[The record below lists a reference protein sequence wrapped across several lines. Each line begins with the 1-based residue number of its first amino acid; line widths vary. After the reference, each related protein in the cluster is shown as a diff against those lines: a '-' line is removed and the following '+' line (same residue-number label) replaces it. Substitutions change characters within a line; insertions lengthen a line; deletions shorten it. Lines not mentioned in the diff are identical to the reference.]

1 MATFKPM
8 LASNVE
14 LESVIYPVYVTP
26 KYDGIRCVIRGGQAL
41 SRQLKPIPNRHVQK
55 MLKGCPDNLD
65 GELICHGKTFNQI
78 QSEIMREDG
87 DPEFSF
93 YVFDIID
100 TKAPYLDRMEKL
112 EDMELPAVCNKVIP
126 SEINN
131 EEELLEA
138 EREAVEEFDFEGLM
152 IRTGDGPYKYGR
164 STSKQGYLCKLKRF
178 TDAEAV
184 IIGYDELMHNN
195 NEQTIDALGYA
206 KRSHKKEG
214 MVPAGTL
221 GAFIVRDGE
230 KTFKVAT
237 GMTAAD
243 RQEYW
248 NNREEMIGKVVKYK
262 YQESGA
268 KDLPRFP
275 TFLGIRHP
283 DDL

>member
-14 LESVIYPVYVTP
+14 LESIRYPVYATP
-26 KYDGIRCVIRGGQAL
+26 KYDGIRCVIRGGKAL
-41 SRQLKPIPNRHVQK
+41 SRKLLPIPNLHVQNVLSK
-55 MLKGCPDNLD
+55 CPNNLD

-87 DPEFSF
+87 EPKFTF

-100 TKAPYLDRMEKL
+100 TKAPYLDRIEKL
-112 EDMELPAVCNKVIP
+112 EDMELPSCCKKVIP
-126 SEINN
+126 SEIQN
-131 EEELLEA
+131 EDELLDA

-152 IRTGDGPYKYGR
+152 IRSGDGPYKYGR
-164 STSKQGYLCKLKRF
+164 ATAKQGYLSKLKRF
-178 TDAEAV
+178 TDAEAT
-184 IIGYDELMHNN
+184 IIGYEELQHNT
-195 NEQTIDALGYA
+195 NEQTRDALGHA

-230 KTFKVAT
+230 QTFKVAT
-237 GMTAAD
+237 GLTAAE

-248 NNREEMIGKVVKYK
+248 DKKEDMIGKLVKYK
-262 YQESGA
+262 FQEAGA

>member
-1 MATFKPM
+1 M

-14 LESVIYPVYVTP
+14 LNSIIYPVYITP
-26 KYDGIRCVIRGGQAL
+26 KYDGIRCVIRNGQAL
-41 SRQLKPIPNRHVQK
+41 SRKLLPIPNKYVQK
-55 MLKGCPDNLD
+55 KLAECPNNLD

-87 DPEFSF
+87 EPEFNF

-100 TKAPYLDRMEKL
+100 TKAPYLDRIEKL
-112 EDMELPAVCNKVIP
+112 EDMDLPSFCKKVIP
-126 SEINN
+126 TEINTK
-131 EEELLEA
+131 EELLDA
-138 EREAVEEFDFEGLM
+138 EREAVEDFDFEGIM

-164 STSKQGYLCKLKRF
+164 ATVKQGYLSKLKRF
-178 TDAEAV
+178 TDAEAT
-184 IIGYDELMHNN
+184 IIGYEELQHNM
-195 NEQTIDALGYA
+195 NEQTKDALGHA

-230 KTFKVAT
+230 KKFKVST
-237 GMTAAD
+237 GMTSAE

-248 NNREEMIGKVVKYK
+248 NNKEDMIGKLVKYK
-262 YQESGA
+262 FQESGA

>member
-8 LASNVE
+8 LASNIE

-26 KYDGIRCVIRGGQAL
+26 KYDGIRCVIRGGKAL
-41 SRQLKPIPNRHVQK
+41 SRKLLPIPNLHVQNVLSK
-55 MLKGCPDNLD
+55 CPDNLD

-87 DPEFSF
+87 EPEFTF

-100 TKAPYLDRMEKL
+100 TKAPYLDRIEKL
-112 EDMELPAVCNKVIP
+112 EDMELPSCCKKVIP
-126 SEINN
+126 SEIQN
-131 EEELLEA
+131 EDELLDA

-152 IRTGDGPYKYGR
+152 IRSGDGPYKYGR
-164 STSKQGYLCKLKRF
+164 ATAKQGWLSKLKRF
-178 TDAEAV
+178 TDAEAT
-184 IIGYDELMHNN
+184 IIGYDELQHNT
-195 NEQTIDALGYA
+195 NEQTRDALGYA

-237 GMTAAD
+237 GMTDAE

-248 NNREEMIGKVVKYK
+248 DKKEEMIGKLVKYK
-262 YQESGA
+262 FQEAGA

>member
-55 MLKGCPDNLD
+55 ILKGCPDNLD

-87 DPEFSF
+87 EPEFSF

-112 EDMELPAVCNKVIP
+112 EDMELPTVCKKVIP

-164 STSKQGYLCKLKRF
+164 STAKQGYLCKLKRF

-206 KRSHKKEG
+206 KRSQKKEG
-214 MVPAGTL
+214 MIPADTL

-248 NNREEMIGKVVKYK
+248 NNREEMIGKLVKYRF
-262 YQESGA
+262 QEAGA

>member
-1 MATFKPM
+1 MFKPM

-14 LESVIYPVYVTP
+14 LNSIIYPVYITP
-26 KYDGIRCVIRGGQAL
+26 KYDGIRCVIRNGQAL
-41 SRQLKPIPNRHVQK
+41 SRKLLPIPNKYVQK
-55 MLKGCPDNLD
+55 KLAECPNNLD

-87 DPEFSF
+87 EPEFNF

-100 TKAPYLDRMEKL
+100 TKAPYLDRIEKL
-112 EDMELPAVCNKVIP
+112 EDMDLPSFCKKVIP
-126 SEINN
+126 TEINTK
-131 EEELLEA
+131 EELLDA
-138 EREAVEEFDFEGLM
+138 EREAVEDFDFEGIM

-164 STSKQGYLCKLKRF
+164 ATVKQGYLSKLKRF
-178 TDAEAV
+178 TDAEAT
-184 IIGYDELMHNN
+184 IIGYEELQHNM
-195 NEQTIDALGYA
+195 NEQTKDALGHA

-230 KTFKVAT
+230 KKFKVST
-237 GMTAAD
+237 GMTSAE

-248 NNREEMIGKVVKYK
+248 NNKEDMIGKLVKYK
-262 YQESGA
+262 FQESGA

>member
-1 MATFKPM
+1 M

-26 KYDGIRCVIRGGQAL
+26 KYDGIRCVIRGGKAL
-41 SRQLKPIPNRHVQK
+41 SRKLLPIPNKHVQK
-55 MLKGCPDNLD
+55 VLAECPDNLD

-78 QSEIMREDG
+78 QSEIMRDDG
-87 DPEFSF
+87 EPEFSF

-100 TKAPYLDRMEKL
+100 TKAPYLDRIEKL
-112 EDMELPAVCNKVIP
+112 EDMELPPCCKKVIP
-126 SEINN
+126 NEINN

-138 EREAVEEFDFEGLM
+138 EREAVEEYDFEGLM
-152 IRTGDGPYKYGR
+152 IRSGDGPYKYGR
-164 STSKQGYLCKLKRF
+164 ATAKQGYLSKLKRF
-178 TDAEAV
+178 TDAEAT
-184 IIGYDELMHNN
+184 IIGYEELQHNT
-195 NEQTIDALGYA
+195 NEQTRDALGNA

-214 MVPAGTL
+214 MIPAGTL

-237 GMTAAD
+237 GMTAAE

-248 NNREEMIGKVVKYK
+248 DNRDDMIGKLVKYK
-262 YQESGA
+262 FQESGA

>member
-1 MATFKPM
+1 MSTFKPM

-26 KYDGIRCVIRGGQAL
+26 KYDGIRCVIRGGKAL
-41 SRQLKPIPNRHVQK
+41 SRKLLPIPNKHVQK
-55 MLKGCPDNLD
+55 VLAECPDNLD

-78 QSEIMREDG
+78 QSEIMRDDG
-87 DPEFSF
+87 EPEFSF

-100 TKAPYLDRMEKL
+100 TKAPYLDRIEKL
-112 EDMELPAVCNKVIP
+112 EDMELPPCCKKVIP
-126 SEINN
+126 NEINN

-138 EREAVEEFDFEGLM
+138 EREAVEEYDFEGLM
-152 IRTGDGPYKYGR
+152 IRSGDGPYKYGR
-164 STSKQGYLCKLKRF
+164 ATAKQGYLSKLKRF
-178 TDAEAV
+178 TDAEAT
-184 IIGYDELMHNN
+184 IIGYEELQHNT
-195 NEQTIDALGYA
+195 NEQTRDALGNA

-214 MVPAGTL
+214 MIPAGTL

-237 GMTAAD
+237 GMTAAE

-248 NNREEMIGKVVKYK
+248 DNRDDMIGKLVKYK
-262 YQESGA
+262 FQESGA

>member
-1 MATFKPM
+1 M

-26 KYDGIRCVIRGGQAL
+26 KYDGIRCVIRGGKAL

-55 MLKGCPDNLD
+55 MLKGCPENLD

-87 DPEFSF
+87 EPEFSF
-93 YVFDIID
+93 YVFDIVD

-112 EDMELPAVCNKVIP
+112 EDMELPAVCKKVIP
-126 SEINN
+126 SEIKN

-164 STSKQGYLCKLKRF
+164 STAKQGYLCKLKRF
-178 TDAEAV
+178 TDAEAE

-195 NEQTIDALGYA
+195 NEQTTDALGYA
-206 KRSHKKEG
+206 KRSQKKEG
-214 MVPAGTL
+214 MIPAG
-221 GAFIVRDGE
+221 
-230 KTFKVAT
+230 
-237 GMTAAD
+237 
-243 RQEYW
+243 RQDYW
-248 NNREEMIGKVVKYK
+248 NRKEEMIGKLVKYRF
-262 YQESGA
+262 QESGA